1 MLGPIIEK
9 WVGRLHGRHFDW
21 HGAAAR
27 KRASMIVRAMA
38 E

>member
-27 KRASMIVRAMA
+27 KEPV
-38 E
+38 